1 MSQRR
6 VKRKLQKVSLS
17 TRERVAKRIATRFN
31 SLDPESKRKFVDETL
46 TVLVNMSKKQ
56 MGKLLSKFVKKG
68 KPSVKDLE
76 TINQL
81 VVVFLY
87 SVKPEYQYHYASMI
101 FKGLNLPIPKDLPE
115 KLQYVRKKMFIHA
128 DVSPETYKRL
138 YNVWERLGV
147 NSYDEFFNSLLERI
161 EKG

>member
-1 MSQRR
+1 M
-6 VKRKLQKVSLS
+6 RKKFQKPSLS
-17 TRERVAKRIATRFN
+17 TRERVAKRVAQRFN
-31 SLDPESKRKFVDETL
+31 MLDPESKRKFVDETL

-56 MGKLLSKFVKKG
+56 MSKLLSKFVKKG

-101 FKGLNLPIPKDLPE
+101 FKGLNLPVPEDLPK
-115 KLQYVRKKMFIHA
+115 KLQYVRKKRFIHA
-128 DVSPETYKRL
+128 DVSPKTYKRL
-138 YNVWERLGV
+138 YDAWEKLGV
-147 NSYDEFFNSLLERI
+147 NDYDKFFNSLLDKAEG
-161 EKG
+161 KV